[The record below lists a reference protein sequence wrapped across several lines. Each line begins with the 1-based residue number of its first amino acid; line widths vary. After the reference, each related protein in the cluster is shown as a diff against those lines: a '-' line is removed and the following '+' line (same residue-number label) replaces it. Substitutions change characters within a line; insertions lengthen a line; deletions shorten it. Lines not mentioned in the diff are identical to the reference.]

1 MVLTAGSRAEFVEA
15 ELDAAEE
22 IEADLPF
29 PERDGEVVE
38 EELEVA
44 AEDEADLD
52 VGAPYLAR
60 QMSRVGSRTPGVSR
74 YPLLEIRHGARRGRR
89 SASPAFPEKCSA
101 RSSLR
106 REENEGGGVERHGRH
121 RAVYPGS
128 GRVVRNPYSCMMVLK
143 IMVELQGR
151 LPGDSW

>member
-1 MVLTAGSRAEFVEA
+1 MLSLVVEDLDVGDVAEV
-15 ELDAAEE
+15 
-22 IEADLPF
+22 DLPF
-29 PERDGEVVE
+29 PERDDEVVE
-38 EELEVA
+38 EELGVA
-44 AEDEADLD
+44 EEDEADFD

-74 YPLLEIRHGARRGRR
+74 HPLLEIRHGARRGRR
-89 SASPAFPEKCSA
+89 SASPAFPETGPA
-101 RSSLR
+101 TPSLR
-106 REENEGGGVERHGRH
+106 REERSGEEQRERHSKH

-128 GRVVRNPYSCMMVLK
+128 GRVVRNPYSCMVVLK